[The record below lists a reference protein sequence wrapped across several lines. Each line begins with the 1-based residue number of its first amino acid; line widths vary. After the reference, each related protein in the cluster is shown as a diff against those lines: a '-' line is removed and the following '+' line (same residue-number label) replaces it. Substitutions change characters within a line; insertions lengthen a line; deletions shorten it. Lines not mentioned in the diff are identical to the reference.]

1 MNRPFELRD
10 KNEAYYG
17 WLKWFI
23 AAKESGIPQLQKFA
37 EQKEK

>member
-1 MNRPFELRD
+1 MKEKMNRLLELRD

-37 EQKEK
+37 